1 MNLNRLTFE
10 ACESLQ
16 DILVSKFSNVDKEEI
31 YQLIKDW
38 INRYNIKIDTVYSA
52 DQIRREME

>member
-38 INRYNIKIDTVYSA
+38 INRYNIKIDTVY
-52 DQIRREME
+52 QIFNF